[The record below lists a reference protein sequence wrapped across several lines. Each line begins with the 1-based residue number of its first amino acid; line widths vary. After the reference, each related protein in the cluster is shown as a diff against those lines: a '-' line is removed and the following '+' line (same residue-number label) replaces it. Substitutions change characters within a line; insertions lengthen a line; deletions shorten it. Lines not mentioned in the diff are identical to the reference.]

1 MQSWAT
7 SFRLVIMQS
16 TLQSTLTS
24 HVWPRVIVRFI
35 SAPYIFILFTLKL
48 YSLVDILS
56 SNPWQCEAVTVVY
69 YGDVFFGILMN

>member
-1 MQSWAT
+1 M
-7 SFRLVIMQS
+7 
-16 TLQSTLTS
+16 LTKFAIKPFG